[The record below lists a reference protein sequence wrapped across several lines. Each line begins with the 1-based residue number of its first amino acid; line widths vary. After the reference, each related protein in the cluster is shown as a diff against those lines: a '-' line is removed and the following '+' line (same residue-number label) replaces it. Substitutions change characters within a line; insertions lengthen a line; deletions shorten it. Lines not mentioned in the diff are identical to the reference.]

1 MAAAY
6 TEAEQEIILQAKK
19 KALKLLEYQD
29 RTEKQLCDKLKEGG
43 FPPFAVS
50 EAVAYVRS
58 FHYIDDE
65 RYAEKLARRMVEI
78 KKYGFRRALR
88 EITLKG
94 IDKFTAEDALAPYSG
109 TYAENLMHLLNTKH
123 YRYLTDIEDRKSV
136 EKVKSALVRYGYG
149 FDEINRAVKEYFENA
164 GLSEE

>member
-50 EAVAYVRS
+50 EAVTYVRS

-65 RYAEKLARRMVEI
+65 RYAAAFVANRKASRSRFELYHMLKERGVSEELIERVLEDAELDETVTLETLFRKKFGTKDLTDPKTYEKAFRYFSTKGYRYQDI
-78 KKYGFRRALR
+78 KKAL
-88 EITLKG
+88 ENVIG
-94 IDKFTAEDALAPYSG
+94 ESDAQA
-109 TYAENLMHLLNTKH
+109 
-123 YRYLTDIEDRKSV
+123 
-136 EKVKSALVRYGYG
+136 
-149 FDEINRAVKEYFENA
+149 
-164 GLSEE
+164 